1 MNAACL
7 RALFYQAPIALVG
20 VLGIGFLWVPPS
32 LGQSLATCSPPVTGE
47 FILLVNTPTS
57 ATESQLKQVLPPNV
71 IIPVCDYLGN
81 RVSRMG
87 GFRSLTDA
95 NAWAE
100 YITQSSG
107 LQAFVAQSPQGN
119 DGTLNTTANT
129 AVPNPP
135 SLPNPLTANPSAS
148 GIPTYNPQ
156 PLGSGYA
163 VIVDFFN
170 NPGIAVQLRTTQQ
183 RSPGLVSYGGRSYL
197 LANYTAD
204 SRIALGSL
212 QQLSQQGF
220 QVLLVDS
227 RQAVLLT
234 PEVRLP

>member
-7 RALFYQAPIALVG
+7 RALFYQAPIALLG
-20 VLGIGFLWVPPS
+20 VLGMGFLRVPPS
-32 LGQSLATCSPPVTGE
+32 LGQSLATCSPPVSGE

-57 ATESQLKQVLPPNV
+57 ATETQLKQVLPPSV
-71 IIPVCDYLGN
+71 MIPVCDYLGN

-107 LQAFVAQSPQGN
+107 LQAFVAQAPQGN
-119 DGTLNTTANT
+119 NAPINASTPT
-129 AVPNPP
+129 
-135 SLPNPLTANPSAS
+135 PLTPNTPSSSTPA
-148 GIPTYNPQ
+148 IRYNPQ

-170 NPGIAVQLRTTQQ
+170 NPGIAVQLKTAQQ

-197 LANYTAD
+197 LANYSAD
-204 SRIALGSL
+204 STAALTSL

-227 RQAVLLT
+227 RQAILLT

>member
-7 RALFYQAPIALVG
+7 RALFYQAPIALLG
-20 VLGIGFLWVPPS
+20 VLGMGLLRVPPS
-32 LGQSLATCSPPVTGE
+32 LGQSLATCSPPVSGE

-71 IIPVCDYLGN
+71 IIPLCDYLGN

-87 GFRSLTDA
+87 GFQSLTDA

-107 LQAFVAQSPQGN
+107 LQAFVAQAPQEN
-119 DGTLNTTANT
+119 NVPSNA

-135 SLPNPLTANPSAS
+135 TPNPLTPNTPSSATPA
-148 GIPTYNPQ
+148 IRYNPQ

-204 SRIALGSL
+204 STTALTSL

-227 RQAVLLT
+227 RQAILLT